1 MTNMT
6 NKARS
11 QRKIK
16 WMYDYLAEEG
26 EASAQ
31 EMADH
36 LRLKRTKDG
45 HITSMAFDVRTM
57 SGLLTRSP
65 LFRRSGSTKLK
76 AISGGSYEVALWSV
90 VALDDLA
97 RKYEG
102 VKHPLTRLK
111 NLPKF
116 VRDYITEKVGVVDE

>member
-1 MTNMT
+1 MT

-36 LRLKRTKDG
+36 LRVKRTKDG
-45 HITSMAFDVRTM
+45 DITSMAFDVRTM

-65 LFRRSGSTKLK
+65 LFRRSGSTRLK
-76 AISGGSYEVALWSV
+76 AISGGSYEV
-90 VALDDLA
+90 DDLA
-97 RKYEG
+97 RKYDG

-111 NLPKF
+111 NLSKF
-116 VRDYITEKVGVVDE
+116 VRDYVAEKVGVVDE